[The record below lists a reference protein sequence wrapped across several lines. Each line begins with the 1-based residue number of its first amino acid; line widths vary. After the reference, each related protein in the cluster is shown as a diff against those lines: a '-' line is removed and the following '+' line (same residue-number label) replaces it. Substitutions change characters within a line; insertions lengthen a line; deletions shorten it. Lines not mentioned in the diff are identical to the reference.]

1 MLLVKTV
8 AMLATVSKIIMNYV
22 DITLLIPL
30 AQDTTQVHN
39 IRSVTRI
46 VMVMMVNMTAAT
58 EGMKQEA

>member
-8 AMLATVSKIIMNYV
+8 VMLATVTTIIMTYV
-22 DITLLIPL
+22 DMTLIIPL

-46 VMVMMVNMTAAT
+46 VMVIMVNMTAST
-58 EGMKQEA
+58 EGMKQEV